1 MKFII
6 SKHIIMPRRKK
17 LTGRVRRTTHLS
29 SNAKKEVRA
38 IARKVARSMPEVKNT
53 VFLEENI
60 QLYHNKVLYLGKWL
74 ACQQGT
80 ADPNDASSRL
90 MRVGDELLLRNINVR
105 FWLSNKSDRP
115 NVMYKAY
122 LFWYDT
128 GATLSDTFNYF
139 TNTNKMIDRVNNE
152 NISVIDQKT
161 IFSQNNYAVDA
172 NNHERSQL
180 CTLKASWKGK
190 KIIYD
195 EGGQAP
201 KKRDLGVMIVCYDAY
216 GTLQTDNIAS
226 LAYNGTV
233 AYQDP

>member
-1 MKFII
+1 
-6 SKHIIMPRRKK
+6 MPRRKTLK
-17 LTGRVRRTTHLS
+17 GRRVRRTTHLS
-29 SNAKKEVRA
+29 SNAQKEVRA
-38 IARKVARSMPEVKNT
+38 IARQVARSMPETKNT
-53 VFLEENI
+53 VFTEENI

-74 ACQQGT
+74 ASQQGT
-80 ADPNDASSRL
+80 ADPNDGASRL
-90 MRVGDELLLRNINVR
+90 MRIGDELLLRNINVR

-128 GATLSDTFNYF
+128 GASLSDTFCYF
-139 TNTNKMIDRVNNE
+139 TQGNKMLDRVNNE

-161 IFSQNNYAVDA
+161 IFSQYNYAVDA

-180 CTLKASWKGK
+180 MTLKASWKGK
-190 KIIYD
+190 KITYD

-201 KKRDLGVMIVCYDAY
+201 KKRDLGVMLVCYDAY

-226 LAYNGTV
+226 CAYNGTV

>member
-1 MKFII
+1 MLA
-6 SKHIIMPRRKK
+6 SKVPQ
-17 LTGRVRRTTHLS
+17 S
-29 SNAKKEVRA
+29 
-38 IARKVARSMPEVKNT
+38 
-53 VFLEENI
+53 
-60 QLYHNKVLYLGKWL
+60 
-74 ACQQGT
+74 
-80 ADPNDASSRL
+80 PNDATSRL
-90 MRVGDELLLRNINVR
+90 MRIGDELLLRNINIR
-105 FWLSNKSDRP
+105 LWLSNKSDRP

-128 GATLSDTFNYF
+128 GATLDDAFCYF
-139 TNTNKMIDRVNNE
+139 TNTNKMIDRINNE

-161 IFSQNNYAVDA
+161 TFSQYNYAVDA

-190 KIIYD
+190 KITYD

-201 KKRDLGVMIVCYDAY
+201 KKRDLGMILVCYDAY

-226 LAYNGTV
+226 FAYNGTV